1 MLSLYSLVKGYRELS
16 ELKTLFGK
24 RIAALRNEHKW
35 TQAKLAEKV
44 DMSPSAIAEIETGV
58 TFPRPETLEKI
69 KNAFGCEY
77 CDLFNFN
84 DTKMIDNSYK
94 DIKQSVEY
102 FHKHRKDV
110 LPVLKLFIQ
119 LLKR

>member
-1 MLSLYSLVKGYRELS
+1 MS

-24 RIAALRNEHKW
+24 RVAALRNERNW

-44 DMSPSAIAEIETGV
+44 DMSPSAIAEMETGV

-69 KNAFGCEY
+69 KIAFGCEY
-77 CDLFNFN
+77 CDLFNFS
-84 DTKMIDNSYK
+84 DATTIDNSYK

-102 FHKHRKDV
+102 FNKHRKDA
-110 LPVLKLFIQ
+110 LPVLKFFIQ

>member
-1 MLSLYSLVKGYRELS
+1 MS
-16 ELKTLFGK
+16 ELKQLFGK
-24 RIAALRNEHKW
+24 HLAALRKEHDL
-35 TQAKLAEKV
+35 TQADFAEKI
-44 DMSPSAIAEIETGV
+44 DMSPSAIAEMETGV
-58 TFPRPETLEKI
+58 TFPKPETLEKI
-69 KNAFGCEY
+69 KNAFECEY

-84 DTKMIDNSYK
+84 DTKTTDGSYK

-102 FHKHRKDV
+102 FKKYRKDA